1 MVSSGVDCVLCVG
14 YIITNPPLTRW
25 VCSLPELNKPI
36 SKGTMLRVMPG
47 PLEGIRVVD
56 FGRFIAGPYCAMLLA
71 DFGADVIRVERRDGG
86 EDRKLGPVTESG
98 EGGLFLNINR
108 NKRGIT
114 LDLGHPKA
122 REIIHRLVSS
132 ADIVVVNL
140 PLAVMK
146 KVGLD
151 YDSLRPV
158 KDNIILVMASAFG
171 PDGPYAD
178 RVGFDGVVQAMSGAM
193 SLTGFPG
200 PPIRS
205 VVSWA
210 DYGTALHGAFGAMT
224 ALYHRQ
230 KTGRGQLIDVS
241 LLATAVTFMT
251 PLLAEL
257 KTMGIR
263 RQQIGNTGYYAAP
276 SDAYR
281 TRDGWIIV
289 PTIGGPMFRRWA
301 RLIGRED
308 LIDDPRCKD
317 DISRGN
323 NSAVINEAMSEW
335 CSGRTREQAIAELE
349 AARVPCGPCYD
360 LDEVLADAQVNSR
373 NLLEEIE
380 YPGGKKPVPIAS
392 PPIRLSETPAGACRR
407 APTLGEHTG
416 EVLGELGFTPED
428 IAALRESNAI

>member
-1 MVSSGVDCVLCVG
+1 
-14 YIITNPPLTRW
+14 
-25 VCSLPELNKPI
+25 
-36 SKGTMLRVMPG
+36 MPG
-47 PLEGIRVVD
+47 PLEGIRVID

-71 DFGADVIRVERRDGG
+71 DFGADVIRVERQDGG

-98 EGGLFLNINR
+98 EGGLFLNLNR
-108 NKRGIT
+108 NKRGVT
-114 LDLGHPKA
+114 LDLGHPDS
-122 REIIHRLVSS
+122 REVVHRLVST

-140 PLAVMK
+140 PLSVMK
-146 KVGLD
+146 RVGLD
-151 YDSLRPV
+151 YDSLRAV

-171 PDGPYAD
+171 PDGPYTD
-178 RVGFDGVVQAMSGAM
+178 RVGFDGIVQAMSGAM
-193 SLTGFPG
+193 GLTGFPG

-230 KTGRGQLIDVS
+230 NTGQGQLVDVS
-241 LLATAVTFMT
+241 LLATGVTFMT

-257 KTMGIR
+257 KTRGIR
-263 RQQIGNTGYYAAP
+263 REQLGNTGYYAAP

-281 TRDGWIIV
+281 TSDGWIIV

-308 LIDDPRCKD
+308 LIDDPRFKD

-323 NSAVINEAMSEW
+323 NAEVINAAMSEW
-335 CSGRTREQAIAELE
+335 CSARTRQQAIAELE

-373 NLLEEIE
+373 KLLEEVE
-380 YPGGKKPVPIAS
+380 YPGGTKPVPIAS
-392 PPIRLSETPAGACRR
+392 PPLRLSRTPAGSCRR
-407 APTLGEHTG
+407 APTLGEHTDN
-416 EVLGELGFTPED
+416 VLAELGFTIED
-428 IAALRESNAI
+428 IAAFRRGGVI